1 MTDTIFALSSG
12 APPSAIAVIRI
23 SGPGAF
29 DAVSRMT
36 GSLPPPRRASL
47 RRLHH
52 PVSGEPLD
60 RGLVIL
66 FPGPET
72 ASGEDL
78 AELHLHG
85 GLGVIRAVQS
95 ALGEQEGV
103 RQAQA
108 GEFTRRALEAG
119 RIDLTEAE
127 GLADLLAAE
136 TEAQRRAALRS
147 SEGGLRRLIE
157 EWNDRVVAL
166 SAMIEAAI
174 DHSDEADAAD
184 EDAIV
189 ARVRSGAEALASEI
203 AALLA
208 QPPAE
213 RLRDGIR
220 VVLAGPPNSGK
231 STLFNA
237 LAARDAAIVSPIA
250 GTTRDRI
257 EAPVVHSGL
266 AWLLTDTAGL
276 AEQTDDPIEAIGI
289 ERTRQAVEAADVI
302 LWLGDALPETTDGR
316 LMLLHPRAD
325 VPGREAAAP
334 GRLRVVA
341 SEPPSVAELWRALF
355 ARGASLVPSADVP
368 SLNTRQRHLCCD
380 AQFHLQ
386 AAGIG
391 DDPLIVAEE
400 LRLTRQRFD
409 KVTGRTHI
417 EHVLDAL
424 FGSFCIGK

>member
-23 SGPGAF
+23 SGPRAF

-60 RGLVIL
+60 HGLVIL
-66 FPGPET
+66 FPGPDT

-85 GLGVIRAVQS
+85 GFGVIRAVQS

-103 RQAQA
+103 RPAQA

-184 EDAIV
+184 EEVIV
-189 ARVRSGAEALASEI
+189 ARVRNGAEALASEI

-237 LAARDAAIVSPIA
+237 LVGRDAAIVSPIA

-257 EAPVVHSGL
+257 EAPVVQSGL
-266 AWLLTDTAGL
+266 AWLVTDTAGL

-289 ERTRQAVEAADVI
+289 ERTRQAVQAADVI
-302 LWLGDALPETTDGR
+302 LWLGDELPETKDGR
-316 LMLLHPRAD
+316 LLLLHPRAD

-341 SEPPSVAELWRALF
+341 SEPASVAELWRALF

-380 AQFHLQ
+380 AQSRLQ
-386 AAGIG
+386 AAVIG

-409 KVTGRTHI
+409 EVTGRTHI